1 MSLPRAKSKP
11 KEGVLSRQNRC
22 AIYVRKSRK
31 DRNKEA
37 HRLAV
42 QREQLPAHAQSQG
55 WHPSV
60 YDDGFASGADQTK
73 LPHLQRLMDAIRRG
87 EIDVVLTIE
96 LSRLSRD
103 DSSVQYLQF
112 LDLCRSHEVKLA
124 TPGQILDPADPSQ
137 WLILMMHG
145 GISSV
150 EMQQLKLRMAEGRA
164 RAKAV
169 GQFMGGTPPWPY
181 KATGNR
187 TITVSPEDKEKAR
200 GVLQRLQHASVWEV
214 SRRVPELSPATLARM
229 TTRSRLLYFAA
240 KRELDDCT
248 IIDCQWEPI
257 ITEQEMVTLRKAS
270 SGRLP
275 YRRSGREPPT
285 RLLNGLGIF
294 MCAYCDRTIKGH
306 SDKKTYKRSGRTET
320 HHYYRCNRYK
330 IRVGLRTEC
339 KNQSLVKCAVV
350 DDPLLLHVQ
359 HTLDRVAE
367 IKEAFEQAV
376 REESGNHEADA
387 LRRRLYKAELRRDR
401 LVDSIASGT
410 LTEAEARSHLQRV
423 RDEIAELQVQF
434 EQVDSDTPEQL
445 EELGD
450 FQGIN
455 LEEYSL
461 EEKRELLRIV
471 VKDIRLRFDRL
482 FITYNL
488 YEAPGKLYVGRVDL
502 QRNPA
507 HNSKL
512 RRK

>member
-1 MSLPRAKSKP
+1 MSLPQH
-11 KEGVLSRQNRC
+11 KEGVLPRPIRC

-42 QREQLPAHAQSQG
+42 QREQLPAHAHSQG
-55 WHPSV
+55 WQHAV
-60 YDDGFASGADQTK
+60 YDDGFASGADQAK

-87 EIDVVLTIE
+87 EIDVVLCIE
-96 LSRLSRD
+96 VSRLSRD

-112 LDLCRSHEVKLA
+112 LDLCRSHGVKLA
-124 TPGQILDPADPSQ
+124 TPGQVFDPADPHQ
-137 WLILMMHG
+137 WLILLMHG

-164 RAKAV
+164 RARAA
-169 GQFMGGTPPWPY
+169 GQFLGGTPPWPY
-181 KATGNR
+181 KATGNK
-187 TITVSPEDKEKAR
+187 TIIVTPENKEKALD
-200 GVLQRLQHASVWEV
+200 VLQTLQRASVWEA
-214 SRRVPELSPATLARM
+214 SKQFPELSPATLARM
-229 TTRSRLLYFAA
+229 TTRDRLLFFAA
-240 KRELDDCT
+240 KRELDDGT
-248 IIDCQWEPI
+248 IIDCDWEPI

-275 YRRSGREPPT
+275 YLRSGHEAPT
-285 RLLNGLGIF
+285 RLLTGLGMF
-294 MCAYCDRTIKGH
+294 MCSYCNKSIKGH
-306 SDKKTYKRSGRTET
+306 TDRKTYKRSGRTET

-330 IRVGLRTEC
+330 IRVGQQTEC

-350 DDPLLLHVQ
+350 DEPLLLHVQ

-387 LRRRLYKAELRRDR
+387 LRQRLSKAEARRDR
-401 LVDSIASGT
+401 LVDSIASGV

-423 RDEIAELQVQF
+423 RDEIAEFQVRLK
-434 EQVDSDTPEQL
+434 QVDSAPPEQMELL
-445 EELGD
+445 EG

-455 LEEYSL
+455 LAEYSL
-461 EEKRELLRIV
+461 EEKRELLHIV

-488 YEAPGKLYVGRVDL
+488 YEAPGRLYVGEVKVPR
-502 QRNPA
+502 RPA

-512 RRK
+512 RRRR